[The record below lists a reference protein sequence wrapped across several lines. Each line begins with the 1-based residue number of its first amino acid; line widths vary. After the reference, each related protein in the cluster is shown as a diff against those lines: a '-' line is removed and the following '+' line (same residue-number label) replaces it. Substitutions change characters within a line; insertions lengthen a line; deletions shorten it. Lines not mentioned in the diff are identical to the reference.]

1 MIITMMDGVDAHRQH
16 FLERLFASLLAV
28 TFLIMAARLYS
39 RFFVTRNAMLDDYVA
54 LVAWVSVEFHF
65 CHIASIHL
73 VARDTNNVLLQV
85 FVSGQTSMDLTST
98 FITFLSNSE

>member
-28 TFLIMAARLYS
+28 TFVIVAARLYS

-73 VARDTNNVLLQV
+73 VARDTNNVLQV

-98 FITFLSNSE
+98 FIIFFSNSE